1 MIFYS
6 NAPKSDLSTHKKI
19 VLEYDLSCI
28 IWKDCFFSENMIFFL
43 WTENERWSF
52 PRETWKYDIF
62 CIYAQMLQ
70 IWYYA
75 SAKKSE
81 MIFSQKN
88 SLKGDWHSR
97 SHSRKSSNDSLYF
110 YGHIHRSFH
119 ILLSSEK
126 TPGNLIYRIGI
137 WLLLQF
143 I

>member
-1 MIFYS
+1 MIFSLKKKKMEIWYFIQM
-6 NAPKSDLSTHKKI
+6 PRKVIFPHTKKSCWNMIFLVLSGKI
-19 VLEYDLSCI
+19 V
-28 IWKDCFFSENMIFFL
+28 FFSENMMFFL

-119 ILLSSEK
+119 ILLPVKKPQE
-126 TPGNLIYRIGI
+126 T
-137 WLLLQF
+137 
-143 I
+143 